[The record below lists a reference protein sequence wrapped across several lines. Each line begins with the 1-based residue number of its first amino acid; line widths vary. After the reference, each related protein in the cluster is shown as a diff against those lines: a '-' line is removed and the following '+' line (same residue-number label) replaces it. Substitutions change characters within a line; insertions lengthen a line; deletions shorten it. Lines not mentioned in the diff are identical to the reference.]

1 MTGRYAAKTSV
12 SPEKSKAE
20 IEKTLR
26 RYGCEGFMYG
36 WESGAAMI
44 AFKAHDKTVKFVL
57 PMPDPDDDEF
67 RLTATGQMRSLNS
80 MEQAYDQATRQ
91 RWRALALAIKA
102 KLEAVEVGIVSFED
116 EFLAHFVLPGGQT
129 VGERLAGD
137 ILQLESGRPL
147 LEAGPGG

>member
-1 MTGRYAAKTSV
+1 MTGRYAADTKV

-26 RYGCEGFMYG
+26 RYGCTGFMYG
-36 WESGAAMI
+36 WEVGQAVI
-44 AFKAHDKTVKFVL
+44 AFQAHDKTVKFVL
-57 PMPDPDDDEF
+57 PMPDPDAREF
-67 RLTATGQMRSLNS
+67 TLTPTGQTRSQS
-80 MEQAYDQATRQ
+80 SREQAYEQATRQ

-129 VGERLAGD
+129 VGQRLAGD
-137 ILQLESGRPL
+137 ITQLESPGMKL
-147 LEAGPGG
+147 LGPGS

>member
-1 MTGRYAAKTSV
+1 MSGRYASQTSV

-26 RYGCEGFMYG
+26 RYGCVGFMYG
-36 WESGAAMI
+36 WEANKAVI
-44 AFKAHDKTVKFVL
+44 AFQAHDKTVKFEL
-57 PMPDPDDDEF
+57 PMPDPDDREF
-67 RLTATGQMRSLNS
+67 RLTPTGLTRSAS
-80 MEQAYDQATRQ
+80 SAEQAYDQATRQ

-137 ILQLESGRPL
+137 LRALEGSGRPL
-147 LEAGPGG
+147 LEAG

>member
-1 MTGRYAAKTSV
+1 MTGRFAAKTNV

-20 IEKTLR
+20 IERTLQ
-26 RYGCEGFMYG
+26 RYGCAGFMYG
-36 WESGAAMI
+36 YEGNEAMI
-44 AFKAHDKTVKFVL
+44 AFRAHDKTVKFVL
-57 PMPDPDDDEF
+57 PMPEYNDDQF
-67 RLTATGQMRSLNS
+67 TKTPTGLRRSQS
-80 MEQAYDQATRQ
+80 SQEQAFDQAVRQ

-137 ILQLESGRPL
+137 LAQLETGRPL
-147 LEAGPGG
+147 LEAGSR